1 MQDALPF
8 HPSGPG
14 RPVYGV
20 AEDLASLAATVR
32 QLRHRLRVR
41 LRNRVDTASARA
53 ARAAAAHSAEMAR
66 PPDERRQVKGGEDA
80 AAAAAMAASTRKIE
94 RVLCSQ
100 GVVPERPARFQF
112 PAEAHAVL
120 REAAAAQC
128 KCPPDRLHELH
139 VRSNAWPCADL
150 VVGGAASSG
159 ARLPSSPPLSGA
171 RAACRFSLGPFAL
184 CGGGGWLQKGGV

>member
-1 MQDALPF
+1 MSAQ
-8 HPSGPG
+8 
-14 RPVYGV
+14 VQ
-20 AEDLASLAATVR
+20 ATR
-32 QLRHRLRVR
+32 
-41 LRNRVDTASARA
+41 SARA

-120 REAAAAQC
+120 REAVVAQC

-139 VRSNAWPCADL
+139 VLSNAWPCADL

-159 ARLPSSPPLSGA
+159 GRLPSSPPLPA
-171 RAACRFSLGPFAL
+171 QGPRVGLA
-184 CGGGGWLQKGGV
+184 